1 MGNRLHPVV
10 AIILTCF
17 TASSAAGGVADPIR
31 VVGPKKLLVIAVSF
45 SATSPGVTRE
55 SVWDKAT
62 RLDRYIRAA
71 SYDQAWLEPK
81 VVGWYRLPGP
91 LDEYKVSPYNFKV
104 DRQRVRRLLAEA
116 VDAARRDADA
126 SAHDVVW
133 IVVGV
138 QTRPGEG
145 YGMIAYA
152 ANPGMLSGVRASR
165 GKAARMELVTLP
177 GGGAFTGAA
186 IVSAENAH
194 LGHVAHDLLHALG
207 GVKDG
212 RRVVPDLYDF
222 ELQSDPRVPHTSPLP
237 FATHAGPWDI
247 MSLHFIER
255 GKWPPPPSSF
265 TRLQLGWIRPEQ
277 AVTVLPGET
286 RELTV
291 QPLAQGR
298 GILVARIPTGG
309 SRYTLLENRQ
319 SLDGDAVLPSA
330 GLVVLEVDTEKEE
343 GSGIVR
349 AADANPGTPHLFRAP
364 FLPQSGE
371 RRYYENRRDGIAV
384 VPLATEPN
392 KAMRIVVTTPERAAE
407 FVK

>member
-1 MGNRLHPVV
+1 M
-10 AIILTCF
+10 AEQ
-17 TASSAAGGVADPIR
+17 IR
-31 VVGPKKLLVIAVSF
+31 VIGPKNLLVIAVSF
-45 SATSPGVTRE
+45 PDTSPGVTLD
-55 SVWDKAT
+55 SVRDKAA
-62 RLDRYIRAA
+62 RLDRYVRAA

-104 DRQRVRRLLAEA
+104 DRQRVRRLVADA
-116 VDAARRDADA
+116 VDAARRDAVA
-126 SAHDVVW
+126 SAYDVIG
-133 IVVGV
+133 IVVGA

-152 ANPGMLSGVRASR
+152 ANPGMLSGVLASR

-222 ELQSDPRVPHTSPLP
+222 ELQSDPRVPHASPLP
-237 FATHAGPWDI
+237 FAIHTGPWDI

-255 GKWPPPPSSF
+255 GKPPPPPSSF
-265 TRLQLGWIRPEQ
+265 TRLQLGWIRSEQ
-277 AVTVLPGET
+277 AVTILPGET
-286 RELTV
+286 RELSL
-291 QPLAQGR
+291 QSLARGQGT
-298 GILVARIPTGG
+298 LVARLPISK
-309 SRYTLLENRQ
+309 SRYILLENRQ
-319 SLDGDAVLPSA
+319 KLDGDALLPSA
-330 GLVVLEVDTEKEE
+330 GLVVLEVDTDKEE

-349 AADANPGTPHLFRAP
+349 VADANPGTPHLFRAP
-364 FLPQSGE
+364 FLPGAGE
-371 RRYYENRRDGIAV
+371 RRYYDNRRDGIAV
-384 VPLATEPN
+384 VPLAMEPN
-392 KAMRIVVTTPERAAE
+392 SAMRIVVTTPERAAE
-407 FVK
+407 FLK